1 LPDSC
6 EQGSGQE
13 GELREIDHIS
23 KTLAFPERL
32 AAENE
37 KRMISEEDLG
47 KRIKEIRLSR
57 KMTLAELAEKSDFT
71 KGYLSKLENSEKGPP
86 VSTLMRLAQ
95 ALDVSISEVFGET
108 EGSDKISLVKKTE
121 RRILVRN
128 GTRFGYNYQA
138 LAYKFKD
145 RRIDPYLL
153 TRPPHHKRDLAAF
166 KHKGQEMLFMLE
178 GTMEFFHGGKRFIL
192 EEGDCIYWDSDIEH
206 WGNNIGDKDVKA
218 LLVVYGAESEKTG
231 VIQLTSG

>member
-1 LPDSC
+1 MPDSC
-6 EQGSGQE
+6 KRGSGRE
-13 GELREIDHIS
+13 GELRWIDHIS
-23 KTLAFPERL
+23 KTLALLEQL
-32 AAENE
+32 TAENK
-37 KRMISEEDLG
+37 KRMISEKDFG

-57 KMTLAELAEKSDFT
+57 KMTLAELAEKSEFT

-95 ALDVSISEVFGET
+95 ALDVSISQVFGET
-108 EGSDKISLVKKTE
+108 EGSDQISLVKKTE
-121 RRILVRN
+121 RRILVRD

-145 RRIDPYLL
+145 RHIDPYLL

-218 LLVVYGAESEKTG
+218 LLVVYGSEPDDKTDKESPF
-231 VIQLTSG
+231 